1 MLTGGQE
8 GSGKCLVVNEV
19 LIATRARWSGTH
31 SHNTRHPVLRKVRV
45 WKASIWDNEGRLQG

>member
-1 MLTGGQE
+1 MLIGGQE

-31 SHNTRHPVLRKVRV
+31 THNTRHTCSQKGQSVESLYL
-45 WKASIWDNEGRLQG
+45 GQ